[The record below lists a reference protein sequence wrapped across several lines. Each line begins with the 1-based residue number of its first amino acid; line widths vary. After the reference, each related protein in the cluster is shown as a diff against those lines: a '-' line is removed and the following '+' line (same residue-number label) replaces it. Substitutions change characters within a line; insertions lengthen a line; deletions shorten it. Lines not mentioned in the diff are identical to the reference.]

1 MMNIRKCPLSEA
13 ALLYSSEP
21 AFSDAGKEYTYGE
34 LEQLTEYY
42 QRIFS
47 FVKNEAFMREN
58 GVSGLLSAG
67 LDGTDLGEY
76 LFTDALFPKV
86 IIKATPS
93 VDHVAAIF
101 AMMRN
106 GITYIPFSSRET
118 PERIRTVARDARAFI
133 INDLRRFA
141 ESVNAMEAFR
151 NEEFHLNDH
160 VDPYAPCNMMMTSG
174 STAMPKLVV
183 HNLNAHLKSA
193 LGGQKVL
200 DIRRGDRYLLS
211 LPLNHVG
218 GQAVIF
224 KCVLTGAVMVSP
236 RKDMSPAGQIL
247 QDRITVLSLVPTQLV
262 RIMENNPEVLAES
275 CVRAILLGGAPID
288 EMLIARMHDLYPS
301 IALYGSY
308 GSTEMASQICT
319 NVLLKGKEITAGFPL
334 PYREL
339 VLNSDGEILVRG
351 ETLCMGYFRNGL
363 IEKVTGDDGYFHTG
377 DIGRMLPS
385 GLTVSGRRDNMF
397 ISGGENIHPEQV
409 EAMLL
414 KNQNIAEVLVVPV
427 RDHEWGMMAVALVRT
442 APEFNGTLE
451 DLRQQALSEMSHVY
465 VPKIWL
471 NMPEIENTGLKIRR
485 GKYIEFAEKALN
497 RR

>member
-1 MMNIRKCPLSEA
+1 MMNLRKCPLSEA
-13 ALLYSSEP
+13 ALLYSSKT
-21 AFSDAGKEYTYGE
+21 AFSDAGTEYTYSE
-34 LEQLTEYY
+34 LERLTEHY
-42 QRIFS
+42 QGIFY
-47 FVKNEAFMREN
+47 FVKKEAFIREN
-58 GVSGLLSAG
+58 GVASLLQAG
-67 LDGTDLGEY
+67 LGGTECGDH

-86 IIKATPS
+86 MIKASPS
-93 VDHVAAIF
+93 VYHVAAIF

-118 PERIRTVARDARAFI
+118 PERIRTVARDAGAFI
-133 INDLRRFA
+133 IHDLRRFA
-141 ESVNAMEAFR
+141 KSVSRMQAFR
-151 NEEFHLNDH
+151 NEVFELSDN

-193 LGGQKVL
+193 AGGQKVL
-200 DIRRGDRYLLS
+200 DIRQGDRYLLS

-224 KCVLTGAVMVSP
+224 KCVMAGAVMVSP
-236 RKDMSPAGQIL
+236 GKDMSLPEQIIH
-247 QDRITVLSLVPTQLV
+247 DHITVLSLVPTQLV
-262 RIMENNPEVLAES
+262 RLMESNPEVLAES

-288 EMLIARMHDLYPS
+288 EMLISRMHDMYPS

-319 NVLLKGKEITAGFPL
+319 NILLKGKEITAGFPL

-339 VLNSDGEILVRG
+339 VLNPDGEILVRG
-351 ETLCMGYFRNGL
+351 ETLCMGYYRNGR
-363 IEKVTGDDGYFHTG
+363 IEKVTGADGYFHTG

-385 GLTVSGRRDNMF
+385 GLTVCGRRDNMF

-409 EAMLL
+409 EALLL
-414 KNQNIAEVLVVPV
+414 KNKNIARVLVVPV
-427 RDHEWGMMAVALVRT
+427 RDHEWGMMSVALVQT
-442 APEFNGTLE
+442 VPEFDGTLE

-471 NMPEIENTGLKIRR
+471 KMPEIENTGLKIRR
-485 GKYIEFAEKALN
+485 GKYIEFAEKMLN

>member
-1 MMNIRKCPLSEA
+1 
-13 ALLYSSEP
+13 
-21 AFSDAGKEYTYGE
+21 
-34 LEQLTEYY
+34 
-42 QRIFS
+42 
-47 FVKNEAFMREN
+47 
-58 GVSGLLSAG
+58 
-67 LDGTDLGEY
+67 
-76 LFTDALFPKV
+76 
-86 IIKATPS
+86 
-93 VDHVAAIF
+93 
-101 AMMRN
+101 
-106 GITYIPFSSRET
+106 
-118 PERIRTVARDARAFI
+118 
-133 INDLRRFA
+133 
-141 ESVNAMEAFR
+141 
-151 NEEFHLNDH
+151 
-160 VDPYAPCNMMMTSG
+160 MMMTSG

-262 RIMENNPEVLAES
+262 RIMENHPEVLAES

-288 EMLIARMHDLYPS
+288 DMLIARMHDLYPS

-339 VLNSDGEILVRG
+339 ILNSDGEILVRG

-442 APEFNGTLE
+442 APGFNGTLE

-497 RR
+497 SR